1 MKIITE
7 NKVYVQKND
16 IAYLN
21 RTDMPIPASIFMK
34 VFGQGVVIIDDRN
47 RYEFVEFTEPEE
59 IKFFKKQ
66 DWIIDYNEVKDLS
79 ETELI
84 ELGQNMTKKS
94 NEIVEKYNSM
104 TQKERRKNRE
114 MVVLY
119 ELLWYKIHSLKDL
132 LLYKKG
138 KLKMTMPT
146 EVSQT
151 VIERK
156 NNIPRLIRSIFTR
169 RKRK

>member
-1 MKIITE
+1 
-7 NKVYVQKND
+7 
-16 IAYLN
+16 
-21 RTDMPIPASIFMK
+21 
-34 VFGQGVVIIDDRN
+34 
-47 RYEFVEFTEPEE
+47 
-59 IKFFKKQ
+59 
-66 DWIIDYNEVKDLS
+66 
-79 ETELI
+79 
-84 ELGQNMTKKS
+84 
-94 NEIVEKYNSM
+94 
-104 TQKERRKNRE
+104 

-156 NNIPRLIRSIFTR
+156 NNIPNIYYEDAPIRSRAKSKSWKDCT
-169 RKRK
+169 KKKKQYM